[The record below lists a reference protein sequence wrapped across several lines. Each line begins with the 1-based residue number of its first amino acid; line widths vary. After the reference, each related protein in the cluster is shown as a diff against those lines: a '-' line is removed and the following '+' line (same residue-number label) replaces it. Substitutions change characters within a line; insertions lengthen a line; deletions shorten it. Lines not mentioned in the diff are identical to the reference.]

1 MSLGSAVR
9 MVSPLLGVTL
19 LHRLGWPLLCGASS
33 GALALL
39 TLLAWLLQPGTTAAG
54 RPAPGSKNNKEQ

>member
-1 MSLGSAVR
+1 

-19 LHRLGWPLLCGASS
+19 LHRLGWPLLCGGCA

-39 TLLAWLLQPGTTAAG
+39 TLLAWLLQAG
-54 RPAPGSKNNKEQ
+54 SRGGDASDSKSKTQ